1 MTCNGR
7 SRILALMAN
16 VLPTVLFAAT
26 MLGGDFNGAEN
37 LVFANRNS
45 QHNQVCLGDHE
56 GKTFSCSDVSRD
68 SFNTSDVTL
77 GDLNADGQI
86 DAVFANSFQRNRV
99 CLASGG
105 GAFIC
110 SDVSPDRLDTFG
122 VALGDVNGD
131 SQLDAVFANAFQ
143 RNRVCLGDGRGR
155 FTCADISPHSFNSFA
170 VALGDLNGDRHLDA
184 LLVAVNKV
192 EFVLGMELPG
202 SRAPMSGRVCCTVL
216 ALRSGD
222 VNGDGR
228 TDAVFANS
236 AQPNR
241 VCLADKT
248 GSLACVDINTD
259 TLRSFEVALGDLNK
273 DGNLDAVFANF
284 DEPNHVC
291 LGDGRGSFSCSDISE
306 DSFATAGVAISTSS
320 RKDLAHAH

>member
-1 MTCNGR
+1 MTCSGR

-37 LVFANRNS
+37 LVFANRNF
-45 QHNQVCLGDHE
+45 QHNQ
-56 GKTFSCSDVSRD
+56 
-68 SFNTSDVTL
+68 
-77 GDLNADGQI
+77 
-86 DAVFANSFQRNRV
+86 
-99 CLASGG
+99 
-105 GAFIC
+105 
-110 SDVSPDRLDTFG
+110 
-122 VALGDVNGD
+122 
-131 SQLDAVFANAFQ
+131 
-143 RNRVCLGDGRGR
+143 VCLGDGRGR

-170 VALGDLNGDRHLDA
+170 VA
-184 LLVAVNKV
+184 V
-192 EFVLGMELPG
+192 
-202 SRAPMSGRVCCTVL
+202 
-216 ALRSGD
+216 GD